1 MTDASR
7 TAWVI
12 ANRTAGGGRCGQRLD
27 RVLPTV
33 ERGLTCVVH
42 NTRAPGDAI
51 AIAERA
57 RAEGVTDVIAVGGD
71 GTLFEVVNGLMKG
84 DGPVPRLGILP
95 FGTGN
100 SFARDL
106 KDHSPEVLVDA
117 ILAGRTRSI
126 DLVRAEHADGVLY
139 SINLFSVGF
148 TAVAGELTNAR
159 FKGLGVAGYIVAV
172 LLTLVRLR
180 HPAFRIRCDDGRWE
194 DAPCALLSFS
204 NSRYTGGDM
213 CMAPAADPSDGLVD
227 CIRVGAMGRL
237 RFLRTFPKIFAGTH
251 VDGTWVTA
259 STARKVEFELEE
271 PVAVMVD
278 GEIRSLRVRELRV
291 LPSAIEVLT

>member
-1 MTDASR
+1 MR

-27 RVLPTV
+27 RVWPKI
-33 ERGLTCVVH
+33 EEGLHCVVH
-42 NTRAPGDAI
+42 ETTGPGDATD
-51 AIAERA
+51 IAERA
-57 RAEGVTDVIAVGGD
+57 RAQGVTDVIAVGGD

-84 DGPVPRLGILP
+84 SGPMPRLGILP

-100 SFARDL
+100 SFSRDL
-106 KDHSPEVLVDA
+106 HHETPEGFVSA
-117 ILAGRTRSI
+117 ILGEQTRSV
-126 DLVRAEHADGVLY
+126 DVVRAEHDDGELY
-139 SINLFSVGF
+139 SINLFSIGF

-180 HPAFRIRCDDGRWE
+180 HPTFRIRRDEGAWE
-194 DAPCALLSFS
+194 TEPCALLSFS

-213 CMAPAADPSDGLVD
+213 CMAPFADPSDGRVD

-237 RFLRTFPKIFAGTH
+237 RFLATFPKIFAGTH
-251 VDGTWVTA
+251 VDGTFVTA
-259 STARKVEFELEE
+259 STAQTVAFDLEE

-278 GEIRSLRVRELRV
+278 GEIRTLKVRELRV
-291 LPSAIEVLT
+291 VPAALEVLA